1 MSNSI
6 LTKTKS
12 VFETTFEG
20 LIHAFSPKY
29 EAREVKQF
37 TKIDWLLLV
46 IMLVAQIAIFFSA
59 HDYST
64 GAIISL
70 VAGLTMVVSLIFVN
84 KGLLANYA
92 WGLIS
97 AIAWLIIAM
106 MNHQIG
112 STYTQYFYIIMQFVG
127 MYFWQKDLNTTHS
140 DRVHAKR
147 LTRIQ
152 FVLVLVAAVIL
163 YFVLNQNIAANHGV
177 LPLFE
182 AALLPLGI
190 VGQILMSFGQRSQ
203 WLFWIT
209 INVLNVVIYI
219 YLLQQGQAGATTM
232 LTTNIIMLLNSFYGA
247 YQWMKEN

>member
-1 MSNSI
+1 MSNTI
-6 LTKTKS
+6 LNGSKS
-12 VFETTFEG
+12 VLTTTFEG

-29 EAREVKQF
+29 EAKEVKQF
-37 TKIDWLLLV
+37 TKIDWLLLT
-46 IMLVAQIAIFFSA
+46 IMLVAQVAVFYSA

-70 VAGLTMVVSLIFVN
+70 IAGLTMVVSLIFVN

-127 MYFWQKDLNTTHS
+127 MYFWQNDLNATHS
-140 DRVHAKR
+140 NRVHAKR
-147 LTRIQ
+147 LTHLQ
-152 FVLVLVAAVIL
+152 FAAVIVAAVIL

-209 INVLNVVIYI
+209 INVLNVAIYI
-219 YLLQQGQAGATTM
+219 HLLQQGQAGSTTM
-232 LTTNIIMLLNSFYGA
+232 LTTNIIMLLNSFYGT
-247 YQWMKEN
+247 YQWMREN

>member
-1 MSNSI
+1 MFNAI
-6 LTKTKS
+6 VTKTGS
-12 VFETTFEG
+12 VFETTFQG
-20 LIHAFSPKY
+20 CLHAFSPKY
-29 EAREVKQF
+29 EAKEIKQF
-37 TKIDWLLLV
+37 NVVDWALMA
-46 IMLVAQIAIFFSA
+46 IMLLAQLIVFFSV

-84 KGLLANYA
+84 KGLLSNYA

-97 AIAWLIIAM
+97 AIAWLVIAM

-112 STYTQYFYIIMQFVG
+112 STYTQYFYIVMQFVG
-127 MYFWQKDLNTTHS
+127 MYFWQKDMNTNNS
-140 DRVHAKR
+140 DHVHAKR
-147 LTRIQ
+147 LTRLQ
-152 FVLVLVAAVIL
+152 FILVLLAAVVL
-163 YFVLNQNIAANHGV
+163 YFILNRNIAANDGV

-219 YLLQQGQAGATTM
+219 HLLQQDQAGSTTM
-232 LTTNIIMLLNSFYGA
+232 LMTNIIMLLNSFYGT